1 MSIWFYLFLV
11 SLMITIITLI
21 ITIILF
27 LKLLIFKQELTNIT
41 KSLTYILKTDTNN
54 LITISSS
61 NRALKEFVKTLN
73 TNLKLFRKLKLE
85 YDHGSTELKNSI
97 TNISHDLRTPLTAIR
112 GYLDLLDT
120 SNLSN
125 KNQNYLTIIDHKVND
140 LIELTDELFDFSTS
154 LDISKEILK
163 ENICLNSFLED
174 TLAEFYSLFKKYN
187 LNPQI
192 NICKEPIYYSLNKN
206 MLKRVLEN
214 IISNALKYGEK
225 TFIITLK
232 NTGELSFSNLT
243 YDLDFTSVKKL
254 FNRYYTVK
262 NAKKSTGIGLSI
274 AKQLVDIMGGNI
286 TATYQNNYLTITIK
300 F

>member
-1 MSIWFYLFLV
+1 M
-11 SLMITIITLI
+11 
-21 ITIILF
+21 
-27 LKLLIFKQELTNIT
+27 
-41 KSLTYILKTDTNN
+41 
-54 LITISSS
+54 
-61 NRALKEFVKTLN
+61 
-73 TNLKLFRKLKLE
+73 
-85 YDHGSTELKNSI
+85 
-97 TNISHDLRTPLTAIR
+97 
-112 GYLDLLDT
+112 
-120 SNLSN
+120 
-125 KNQNYLTIIDHKVND
+125 NYL
-140 LIELTDELFDFSTS
+140 
-154 LDISKEILK
+154 
-163 ENICLNSFLED
+163 ICLNSFLED

-192 NICKEPIYYSLNKN
+192 NICKEPIYYTLNKN

-232 NTGELSFSNLT
+232 NTGEISFSNLT

-300 F
+300 FE